1 MDVNGTP
8 YFLLRGA
15 EDFVHGSDAFGW
27 DTRRGA
33 FTLRQ
38 RQQLR
43 LPRVPP
49 ADARAVWA
57 AAQPLVRDLFGQ
69 VGRIAPGGR
78 RLQVDTGDGFVDLL
92 DGSLNPVL
100 APAGAFLDLAL
111 GGEGR
116 LVAAYSIDA
125 AEPEGDDGEG
135 GDTGLPEP
143 PPHGL
148 VLFHLARRWQTV
160 LDPGL
165 PQAPLRAIVDAQD
178 RVWSVDATHLTLCAG
193 EPLFHPYIP
202 LADRFE
208 PATVNPHPFA
218 PVWRAPLPA
227 GWSPLAL
234 AADTELLYLLA
245 RGTGDAEAPAEDAQA
260 VLTRALE
267 GESTAPWTVWPLD
280 PEAPF
285 VVDLAPLPGGRLA
298 APAPRE
304 PGDSTFERRDC
315 PVLELYQDPETE
327 ERVARLVYE
336 RYPMRSQVAP
346 RLVSCPDGQVRYQS
360 EPEPAPIGV
369 ASGPNPY
376 PRELHPLPRPEF
388 RVAAQVTP
396 RLGSDR
402 DGLDSGRPDTPW
414 HRIYLDGCIP
424 PGCRLTFYAKAYNDP
439 SARAST
445 PFEAQPLPLW
455 TPLPSEL
462 PFHAGLAPR
471 KPGESGLFEVL
482 LQHTSGLA
490 RTLTGRYLQL
500 RIRMEGDG
508 RHTPAIHALRV
519 YAPRFSYQEAYLPE
533 LFHQRADRADG
544 SDGLANGADVRER
557 LLAAF
562 EGVLT
567 PIEGRI
573 AASEALLHP
582 DSAPAGLLP
591 VLAGALGIRLPPH
604 WPEARRRR
612 LLAQGC
618 QLQRWRGTLPGV
630 QLALDIATGGAVARG
645 QVVVVENFRLRRTF
659 ATILGLDL
667 DDRDHPLTLG
677 TGLSGNSIVG
687 DSLILSD
694 AKVRTFLAL
703 LAPELGA
710 DTALTEEEV
719 AALPEG
725 QQKTDIQTVRAFFDR
740 YSHRVSVL
748 LHGPARRDRGLVEE
762 VLAEELPAHLTW
774 RIVETDHPFV
784 LGLSPLLAVDTY
796 LTVTPP
802 AKRVALNNTY
812 LGREGVLKNPPALAP
827 WHVNSVAGIG

>member
-8 YFLLRGA
+8 YFLFRGA
-15 EDFVHGSDAFGW
+15 EAFVHGSDAFVW
-27 DTRRGA
+27 DDRRGA

-43 LPRVPP
+43 LPRLP
-49 ADARAVWA
+49 AAEARAAWA
-57 AAQPLVRDLFGQ
+57 AATPLVRDPFGQ
-69 VGRIAPGGR
+69 VGRIAADGR
-78 RLQVDTGDGFVDLL
+78 RIELDAGRGFEDVL

-100 APAGAFLDLAL
+100 APRGRFVDLAL

-116 LVAAYSIDA
+116 LVAAYSRDA
-125 AEPEGDDGEG
+125 AQEGGEG
-135 GDTGLPEP
+135 AGGVEVEPP

-160 LDPGL
+160 LTPGL
-165 PQAPLRAIVDAQD
+165 PQAPVRAIVDGAD
-178 RVWSVDATHLTLCAG
+178 RVWCLDTSHLTLCSG
-193 EPLFHPYIP
+193 EPLFHPYLP
-202 LADRFE
+202 QADRFE
-208 PATVNPHPFA
+208 PEALNPRPFA
-218 PVWRAPLPA
+218 PLWRAPLPP

-234 AADTELLYLLA
+234 AADAERLYLLVN
-245 RGTGDAEAPAEDAQA
+245 GTGMPGAPAEDSQA

-267 GESTAPWTVWPLD
+267 GDSASPWTVWPLD

-304 PGDSTFERRDC
+304 PGDGGFERRDC
-315 PVLELYQDPETE
+315 PVLELFEDPEGRART
-327 ERVARLVYE
+327 ARLVRE
-336 RYPMRSQVAP
+336 RYPMRGQVSP
-346 RLVSCPDGQVRYQS
+346 RLVSSPDGRVRYQDQPQS
-360 EPEPAPIGV
+360 GA
-369 ASGPNPY
+369 ASPY
-376 PRELHPLPRPEF
+376 PRELYPLARPEF
-388 RVAAQVTP
+388 PTAALVTP
-396 RLGSDR
+396 RLGGHR
-402 DGLDSGRPDTPW
+402 DGIDSGRPDTPW
-414 HRIYLDGCIP
+414 HRVYIDGCIP
-424 PGCRLTFYAKAYNDP
+424 PGCRLSLHAKAYNDP
-439 SARAST
+439 SQRAAT
-445 PFEAQPLPLW
+445 PFEVQPAPLW
-455 TPLPSEL
+455 SPLPSEL
-462 PFHAGLAPR
+462 PFHAGLAPSR
-471 KPGESGLFEVL
+471 RGESGLFEVL
-482 LQHTSGLA
+482 LQHASGRT

-533 LFHQRADRADG
+533 LFRQRADRAGGTDG
-544 SDGLANGADVRER
+544 PANGADVRER

-562 EGVLT
+562 EGMLT
-567 PIEGRI
+567 PIEGCI

-582 DSAPAGLLP
+582 DSTPAGLLP
-591 VLAGALGIRLPPH
+591 VLSATLGIRLPPH

-612 LLAQGC
+612 LLAQGGL
-618 QLQRWRGTLPGV
+618 LQRWRGTLPGV

-677 TGLSGNSIVG
+677 TGVSGNSIVG

-694 AKVRTFLAL
+694 AQVRTFLAL

-710 DTALTEEEV
+710 DTALTEEAVE
-719 AALPEG
+719 ALPEG
-725 QQKTDIQTVRAFFDR
+725 RRKADIETVRAFFDR
-740 YSHRVSVL
+740 YGHRVSVL

-762 VLAEELPAHLTW
+762 VLAQELPAHLRW

-784 LGLSPLLAVDTY
+784 LGLAPLLAVDTY
-796 LTVTPP
+796 LTETPP
-802 AKRVALNNTY
+802 PRQVALDDTY
-812 LGREGVLKNPPALAP
+812 LGREGLLKNPPALSP
-827 WHVNSVAGIG
+827 RDVNARRSP

>member
-1 MDVNGTP
+1 MDVNATP
-8 YFLLRGA
+8 YFLLRGP
-15 EDFVHGSDAFGW
+15 EDFVHGSDAFLW
-27 DTRRGA
+27 DARRGA

-38 RQQLR
+38 HQQLR
-43 LPRVPP
+43 LPRVP
-49 ADARAVWA
+49 AAQALSAWA
-57 AAQPLVRDLFGQ
+57 AARPLVRDPFGQ
-69 VGRIAPGGR
+69 VARIAPGGR
-78 RLQVDTGDGFVDLL
+78 RLQVDAGRGFEDLL
-92 DGSLNPVL
+92 DGSLNPIL
-100 APAGAFLDLAL
+100 APAGAFVDLAL
-111 GGEGR
+111 GGDGR
-116 LVAAYSIDA
+116 LVAGYSVDA
-125 AEPEGDDGEG
+125 VDAGDG
-135 GDTGLPEP
+135 GDGADGAIPAP

-148 VLFHLARRWQTV
+148 VLFDLGRRWQTV
-160 LDPGL
+160 LAPGL
-165 PQAPLRAIVDAQD
+165 PRAPIRALVDGDD
-178 RVWSVDATHLTLCAG
+178 RVWSVDATHLTLCGG
-193 EPLFHPYIP
+193 EPLFHPYLP

-208 PATVNPHPFA
+208 PETVNPHPFA
-218 PVWRAPLPA
+218 PVWRAPLPG

-234 AADTELLYLLA
+234 AADAGRLYLLV
-245 RGTGDAEAPAEDAQA
+245 RGTGGAEAPAQEAQA
-260 VLTRALE
+260 VLTRGLE
-267 GESTAPWTVWPLD
+267 GESAAPWTVWPLD
-280 PEAPF
+280 PEIPF

-304 PGDSTFERRDC
+304 PADTGFARRDC
-315 PVLELYQDPETE
+315 PVLELFRDPEGGGRT
-327 ERVARLVYE
+327 ARLVYE
-336 RYPMRSQVAP
+336 RYPMRSQVSP
-346 RLVSCPDGQVRYQS
+346 RLVSCPDGRVRYQS
-360 EPEPAPIGV
+360 EPEPAALDGAWSPD
-369 ASGPNPY
+369 PY

-388 RVAAQVTP
+388 RTAAYVTP
-396 RLGSDR
+396 TLGGSR
-402 DGLDSGRPDTPW
+402 EGLDSGQPDTPW
-414 HRIYLDGCIP
+414 HRLYIDGCIP
-424 PGCRLTFYAKAYNDP
+424 PGCRLTFYAKVYNDP
-439 SARAST
+439 SARSTT
-445 PFEAQPLPLW
+445 PFEAQPAPLW

-462 PFHAGLAPR
+462 PFHAGLAPK

-482 LQHTSGLA
+482 LQHASGSA

-519 YAPRFSYQEAYLPE
+519 HAPRFSYQEAYLPE
-533 LFHQRADRADG
+533 LFRQRADRADATEG
-544 SDGLANGADVRER
+544 PANGADVRER

-567 PIEGRI
+567 PIEGRV

-591 VLAGALGIRLPPH
+591 LLAGALGIRLPPH

-645 QVVVVENFRLRRTF
+645 QIVVVENFRLRRTF

-694 AKVRTFLAL
+694 AQVRDFLAL
-703 LAPELGA
+703 LAPELGT

-725 QQKTDIQTVRAFFDR
+725 QQKADVQTVRAFFDR

-748 LHGPARRDRGLVEE
+748 LHGPARRDRDLVEE
-762 VLAEELPAHLTW
+762 VLARELPAHLTW

-796 LTVTPP
+796 LTETPP
-802 AKRVALNNTY
+802 PKRVALNDTY
-812 LGREGVLKNPPALAP
+812 LGREGVLKNPRALSP
-827 WHVNSVAGIG
+827 RDVNAAAGVG